1 MTIMPPPANMASP
14 AKLQPAGFEAL
25 RSWLGARCGIH
36 YPDNKSD
43 LLRQRLA
50 RVQMAHQLR
59 DLEDMAQRVVQIQQH
74 DLQLAVM
81 HAASTNHTYFF
92 RELEVLES
100 VRTKILPLLANRP
113 EIRIWSAACSTGE
126 EVFTLA
132 IMIAELFG
140 PEALKRTTI
149 LGTDISAPVIERA
162 EKGVFSER
170 QLEHVAPEM
179 RKRYF
184 VPAGLGQS
192 QIRQDIRDACT
203 FRWMNLKS
211 QPYPF
216 TKPFQIVFCR
226 NILYYF
232 DRPDQIATVR
242 AIHKVTETGG
252 WLVTSVT
259 ENVRDLLSGWQ
270 PVASGISLKGAL

>member
-1 MTIMPPPANMASP
+1 MNHMTQIPAARQSS
-14 AKLQPAGFEAL
+14 AFEDL
-25 RSWLGARCGIH
+25 RSWLSARCGIH
-36 YPDNKSD
+36 YPENKSD

-59 DLEDMAQRVVQIQQH
+59 DLDDMAQRVVQLGQH

-92 RELEVLES
+92 REREVLDT
-100 VRTKILPLLANRP
+100 VRTTILPILAKRS
-113 EIRIWSAACSTGE
+113 EIRIWSAACSSGE
-126 EVFTLA
+126 EAFTLA
-132 IMIAELFG
+132 IMISELLG

-162 EKGVFSER
+162 EAGMFSDR
-170 QLEHVAPEM
+170 QLEQLPADIRRKYFAP
-179 RKRYF
+179 R
-184 VPAGLGQS
+184 GLGQS
-192 QIRQDIRDACT
+192 QIRQDIRDTCT

-242 AIHKVTETGG
+242 AIRGVTEPGG

-259 ENVRDLLSGWQ
+259 ENVRDLLDGWT
-270 PVASGISLKGAL
+270 PVASGISQKGGAA

>member
-1 MTIMPPPANMASP
+1 MNHMAPIPSR
-14 AKLQPAGFEAL
+14 QSAGFEEL
-25 RSWLGARCGIH
+25 RNWLSARCGIH
-36 YPDNKSD
+36 YPENKSE

-59 DLEDMAQRVVQIQQH
+59 DLEDMARRVVQGDQH
-74 DLQLAVM
+74 ELQLAVM

-92 RELEVLES
+92 REREVLDT
-100 VRTKILPLLANRP
+100 VRTTILPLLAKRS

-126 EVFTLA
+126 EAFTLA
-132 IMIAELFG
+132 IMISELLG

-162 EKGVFSER
+162 EAGMFSDR
-170 QLEHVAPEM
+170 QLDQVAPDI
-179 RKRYF
+179 RRRYF
-184 VPAGLGQS
+184 APRGLGQA

-216 TKPFQIVFCR
+216 TKPFQVVFCR

-232 DRPDQIATVR
+232 DKPDQIATVR
-242 AIHKVTETGG
+242 GIHGVTEPGG

-259 ENVRDLLSGWQ
+259 ENVRDLLTGWT
-270 PVASGISLKGAL
+270 PVSSGISQKGGAA